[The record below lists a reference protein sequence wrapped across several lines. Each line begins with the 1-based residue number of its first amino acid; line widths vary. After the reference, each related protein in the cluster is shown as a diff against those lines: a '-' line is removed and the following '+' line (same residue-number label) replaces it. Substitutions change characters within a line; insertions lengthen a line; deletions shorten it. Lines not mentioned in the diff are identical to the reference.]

1 MTDYDKNKKL
11 SHLKYWGVNNLY
23 GWAVSN
29 KLPVNGFNLSLV
41 KTSWKTTLK
50 IVMKDILLKLIFNTV
65 KEQKLR
71 ILRNL

>member
-1 MTDYDKNKKL
+1 MIDYDKNKKL